1 MAGQKFLVT
10 GSTGET
16 GRPAVGKLLALG
28 HQVRAMA
35 HKEDERSQALR
46 DLGAEVVFGD
56 MMDAADMIAAAQGMT
71 GAYFCFP
78 VRPGL
83 VQATTYMADAAKRAD
98 LKVVVNLSQI
108 AARSDVENQIIRDHW
123 IAERVLDLSGVPSVH
138 LRPTFY
144 LQWLLY
150 GHSQASI
157 LRDRIIDMPWGE
169 GRHAPIAP
177 EDIGAFAA
185 AVLDAPAAH
194 IGKTYDLHG
203 PIELSEAEV
212 AAAAGE
218 ALGVEITYRPLSTEA
233 YVAQLQAMGFPAFI
247 IDFFCAVA
255 ADSRDGVFSGIN
267 HAVETVTGTKP
278 MTVQEFVHLH
288 RAQFAL

>member
-1 MAGQKFLVT
+1 MAAEKFLVT
-10 GSTGET
+10 GATGET
-16 GRPAVGKLLALG
+16 GRPAVHKLLALG

-35 HKEDERSQALR
+35 HKEDERAQALR
-46 DLGAEVVFGD
+46 DLGAEVIVGD
-56 MMDAADMIAAAQGMT
+56 MLNAADMISAAQSMA

-83 VQATTYMADAAKRAD
+83 VQATTYMADAAKQAN

-108 AARSDVENQIIRDHW
+108 SARSDVENQIIRDHW
-123 IAERVLDLSGVPSVH
+123 IAERVLDLSGVPTVH

-157 LRDRIIDMPWGE
+157 LRDHVIDLPWGE

-194 IGKTYDLHG
+194 IGKTYNLHG
-203 PIELSEAEV
+203 PIELTEAEI
-212 AAAAGE
+212 AAAVSE
-218 ALGVEITYRPLSTEA
+218 ALGVEVTYRPLSMEA
-233 YVAQLQAMGFPAFI
+233 YAAQLQAMGFPDFV
-247 IDFFCAVA
+247 IDFFCALAV
-255 ADSRDGVFSGIN
+255 DSGDGVFSGIN
-267 HAVETVTGTKP
+267 HAVETVTGAKP
-278 MTVQEFVHLH
+278 ITVQQFVRLY
-288 RAQFAL
+288 RTEFAL

>member
-1 MAGQKFLVT
+1 MAIEKILVT
-10 GSTGET
+10 GATGET
-16 GRPAVGKLLALG
+16 GRPAVRKLLALG

-35 HKEDERSQALR
+35 HKEDERAQSLR
-46 DLGAEVVFGD
+46 DLGAEVIIGD
-56 MMDAADMIAAAQGMT
+56 MMSAADMNAAAQGVI

-83 VQATTYMADAAKRAD
+83 VQATTYMADAAKRAG
-98 LKVVVNLSQI
+98 LKIVVNLSQI
-108 AARSDVENQIIRDHW
+108 AARDDVENQIIRDHW

-157 LRDRIIDMPWGE
+157 LRDHVIDLPWGE

-194 IGKTYDLHG
+194 IGKTYNLHG

-212 AAAAGE
+212 AAAASE
-218 ALGVEITYRPLSTEA
+218 ELGVTISYRPLSIDA
-233 YVAQLQAMGFPAFI
+233 YVAQLKGMGFPVFV

-255 ADSRDGVFSGIN
+255 ADGRDGVFSGIN
-267 HAVETVTGTKP
+267 NAVETVTGTKP
-278 MTVQEFVHLH
+278 MTVQEFVRLH
-288 RAQFAL
+288 RAEFAL

>member
-1 MAGQKFLVT
+1 MATEKFLVT
-10 GSTGET
+10 GATGET
-16 GRPAVGKLLALG
+16 GRPAISKLLALG

-35 HKEDERSQALR
+35 HREDERAQALR
-46 DLGAEVVFGD
+46 DLGAEVIIAD
-56 MMDAADMIAAAQGMT
+56 MLNAADMIAAAQGVT

-78 VRPGL
+78 VLPGL
-83 VQATTYMADAAKRAD
+83 VQATTYMADAAKQAS

-123 IAERVLDLSGVPSVH
+123 VAERVLDLSGVPTVH

-157 LRDRIIDMPWGE
+157 IRDRVIDLPWGE

-177 EDIGAFAA
+177 EDIGTFAA
-185 AVLDAPAAH
+185 AVLDAPAVH

-203 PIELSEAEV
+203 PIELNEAEIAV
-212 AAAAGE
+212 AVSE
-218 ALGVEITYRPLSTEA
+218 ALGVNITYRPLSIEA
-233 YVAQLQAMGFPAFI
+233 YVAQLQAMGFPPFV

-255 ADSRDGVFSGIN
+255 ADGRDGIFSGTN
-267 HAVETVTGTKP
+267 RVFETVTGAEP
-278 MTVQEFVHLH
+278 MTVQQFVRLH
-288 RAQFAL
+288 RAEFAI

>member
-1 MAGQKFLVT
+1 MATEKILVT
-10 GSTGET
+10 GATGET
-16 GRPAVGKLLALG
+16 GRPAVRKLLALG

-35 HKEDERSQALR
+35 HKEDDRAQALR
-46 DLGAEVVFGD
+46 DLGAEVIIGD
-56 MMDAADMIAAAQGMT
+56 MMSAADMIAAAQGMT

-83 VQATTYMADAAKRAD
+83 VQATTYMADAAKRAA
-98 LKVVVNLSQI
+98 LKIVVNLSQI
-108 AARSDVENQIIRDHW
+108 AARDDVGNQIIRDHW

-157 LRDRIIDMPWGE
+157 LRDHVIDLPWGE

-194 IGKTYDLHG
+194 IGKTYNLHG
-203 PIELSEAEV
+203 PVELSEAEV
-212 AAAAGE
+212 AAAASE
-218 ALGVEITYRPLSTEA
+218 ELGVTISYRPLSIEA
-233 YVAQLQAMGFPAFI
+233 YVAQLQGMGFPGFV

-255 ADSRDGVFSGIN
+255 ADGRDGVFSGIN
-267 HAVETVTGTKP
+267 NAVETVTGTKP
-278 MTVQEFVHLH
+278 MTVQEFVRLH
-288 RAQFAL
+288 RAEFAL